1 MADARALYDGVANDL
16 AAGHGVAQGKAFG
29 MPGLKLGSKIFAG
42 LFGDDMVFKLGAGS
56 PAHTGALKLEGAT
69 LWDPSGMNRPFK
81 EWVQV
86 PLAHAKRWP
95 ELAQAALESL
105 TA

>member
-1 MADARALYDGVANDL
+1 MADARALYDRIAKDL
-16 AAGHGVAQGKAFG
+16 AASHGVAEGKAFG

-56 PAHTGALKLEGAT
+56 PAHTGARKLKGAT

-81 EWVQV
+81 DWVQV
-86 PLAHAKRWP
+86 PPANAKRWP
-95 ELAQAALESL
+95 ELAQAALESV
-105 TA
+105 AR